1 MLLVGLTGGIGSGK
15 STVSRM
21 LAERGAVIVDADDLA
36 RRAVEPGTPG
46 LQKVVEAF
54 GPEVLAADKSL
65 DREAV
70 AARVFTDPDAR
81 RLLESITHPE
91 VFRLYREE
99 IDRYR
104 DSDRVVIFDAPLI
117 VETGAHTGFDVL
129 IVVSAPVEEQVR
141 RLVAD
146 RGMAE
151 QAARDRIASQLPL
164 EEKET
169 VATFVIR
176 NDGAVAD
183 LEPQVDEVWHDLVAR
198 LGGES

>member
-21 LAERGAVIVDADDLA
+21 LAERGAVVVDADGLA

-54 GPEVLAADKSL
+54 GPDVLKADGSL

-70 AARVFTDPDAR
+70 AARVFADEDAR
-81 RLLESITHPE
+81 RLLESVTHPE
-91 VFRLYREE
+91 VFRLYHDEL
-99 IDRYR
+99 DRYR
-104 DSDRVVIFDAPLI
+104 DTDEIVVFDAPLI
-117 VETGAHTGFDVL
+117 VEAGAADGFDVL

-151 QAARDRIASQLPL
+151 DAARARIAAQYPL
-164 EEKET
+164 EKKEALAD
-169 VATFVIR
+169 VVIR
-176 NDGAVAD
+176 NDGSVED
-183 LEPQVDEVWHDLVAR
+183 LEPQVERLWADLQVR
-198 LGGES
+198 RRQPG